1 METYKQLGIEIQSM
15 RQAMVAPGTAEVDR
29 DRIRKGPGM
38 SCQGRALQ
46 TAVESWQSS
55 GEYEQVCILESSV
68 AAVYRMNG
76 EGSL

>member
-46 TAVESWQSS
+46 TAVES
-55 GEYEQVCILESSV
+55 
-68 AAVYRMNG
+68 
-76 EGSL
+76 